1 MNKALALWWNYA
13 AVAIRALG
21 RHRVYAFVNLAG
33 LALGLAACLIIL
45 LYVRYERSY
54 DSWLP
59 DSDRVFQVQATWH
72 EAGQPVS
79 RSQASPFPVHDRLA
93 SGFPEIEALSVLRA
107 GQTVVMRGGA
117 PLFLDAAT
125 VDKAFFDIFRLPFA
139 DGSAATALPDTNSVV
154 LTESEAVNQLGTA
167 YAVGRTITIG
177 AGGGKRDYRVSAV
190 IRDLPKNSSLRL
202 AVMFRN
208 DPSEFDSWP
217 EADKGW
223 GNMNQQHYVKLRSPA
238 DAASINARL
247 PAWEKKT
254 IAPQTIGG
262 RIASQADILDMKLVP
277 IADIHLGSAQ
287 RQALAPGGDPRALA
301 TFGVVALLI
310 LGMAIMNFVNLSTA
324 RATQRAREVALRK
337 VLGATRGQLVV
348 QLLGESLL
356 MVALAMLIALAAT
369 EIAAPRI
376 GALIGADLTVS
387 YLGQGGILL
396 PAVGLFLAA
405 GLLGGFYPA
414 VYLSRFQPAAVLR
427 ANKASAE
434 APGSARLRAA
444 LVILQFAVAIGLIV
458 CTAFIYW
465 QTRFVEAVD
474 PGYRRDGLIQIDS
487 AWRFAGDSTEYE
499 SARREMLK
507 VPGVVAAGRT
517 SLGLAATNRSI
528 QAVKAPGAAAALSM
542 GVYPVDPQFFAAMDM
557 RLLAGRFLGEAFA
570 RDRVMRSA
578 DTGALEL
585 GSGVNVVL
593 NRNAASRLGF
603 NDPRAAVGRTI
614 GTGLDGS
621 DDLAAATVVGIVE
634 DTRIRTARDAI
645 EPIVYLYD
653 PARTYQVVVRYAA
666 AQPGAVMDGLQ
677 KVWRKFEPEIP
688 FQGEFAEDLV
698 GRQYASDRARGTL
711 FAAFAGLAVIIAC
724 LGLYSLA
731 SFTTERRTKEIGIR
745 KVLGAKVADIV
756 KLLAWQFSK
765 PVIVANVVA
774 WPVAW
779 WAMRD
784 WLNGFDVRVPLT
796 PGPFLLAGLIA
807 LAIAIGTVAGHAF
820 RVARLNPIHAL
831 RYE

>member
-1 MNKALALWWNYA
+1 MSKALALWWNYA

-59 DSDRVFQVQATWH
+59 DADRVFQIQANWH
-72 EAGQPVS
+72 EVGQPVS

-93 SGFPEIEALSVLRA
+93 AGFPEIEALSVLRP

-125 VDKAFFDIFRLPFA
+125 VDIFQLPSA

-154 LTESEAVNQLGTA
+154 LTESEAVKQLGTSH
-167 YAVGRTITIG
+167 AVGRTISIG
-177 AGGGKRDYRVSAV
+177 AGAGKRDYRVSGV

-208 DPSEFDSWP
+208 DPSEFDGWP
-217 EADKGW
+217 EADKSW

-238 DAASINARL
+238 DGASINARL

-262 RIASQADILDMKLVP
+262 RIASQADIMDMKLVP
-277 IADIHLGSAQ
+277 IGDVHLGPNQA
-287 RQALAPGGDPRALA
+287 QALAPGGDPRALA

-348 QLLGESLL
+348 QLMGESLL

-369 EIAAPRI
+369 EIATPRI
-376 GALIGADLTVS
+376 GAMIGADLAVT
-387 YLGQGGILL
+387 YFGEGGILL
-396 PAVGLFLAA
+396 PALGLFIVV
-405 GLLGGFYPA
+405 GLLGGIYPA
-414 VYLSRFQPAAVLR
+414 LYLSRFQPAAVLR

-499 SARREMLK
+499 AARREMLK

-517 SLGLAATNRSI
+517 SLGLAATNKSI
-528 QAVKAPGAAAALSM
+528 QAVRAPGAASALSM
-542 GVYPVDPQFFAAMDM
+542 GVYPIDPQLFAAMDM
-557 RLLAGRFLGEAFA
+557 RLLAGRFLSEGFA
-570 RDRVMRSA
+570 RDRVVRNA
-578 DTGALEL
+578 DSGALEV
-585 GSGVNVVL
+585 GSGINVVI

-603 NDPRAAVGRTI
+603 KDPQAAVGRTI

-621 DDLAAATVVGIVE
+621 DDLAPATVVGIVE

-653 PARTYQVVVRYAA
+653 PARTYQVIVRYAA
-666 AQPGAVMDGLQ
+666 AQPGAVMEGLQ

-711 FAAFAGLAVIIAC
+711 FASFAALAVIIAC

-765 PVIVANVVA
+765 PVIVANIVA

-807 LAIAIGTVAGHAF
+807 LGIAIGTVAGHAF

>member
-1 MNKALALWWNYA
+1 
-13 AVAIRALG
+13 
-21 RHRVYAFVNLAG
+21 
-33 LALGLAACLIIL
+33 
-45 LYVRYERSY
+45 
-54 DSWLP
+54 
-59 DSDRVFQVQATWH
+59 
-72 EAGQPVS
+72 
-79 RSQASPFPVHDRLA
+79 
-93 SGFPEIEALSVLRA
+93 
-107 GQTVVMRGGA
+107 
-117 PLFLDAAT
+117 
-125 VDKAFFDIFRLPFA
+125 
-139 DGSAATALPDTNSVV
+139 
-154 LTESEAVNQLGTA
+154 
-167 YAVGRTITIG
+167 
-177 AGGGKRDYRVSAV
+177 
-190 IRDLPKNSSLRL
+190 
-202 AVMFRN
+202 
-208 DPSEFDSWP
+208 
-217 EADKGW
+217 
-223 GNMNQQHYVKLRSPA
+223 
-238 DAASINARL
+238 
-247 PAWEKKT
+247 
-254 IAPQTIGG
+254 
-262 RIASQADILDMKLVP
+262 
-277 IADIHLGSAQ
+277 
-287 RQALAPGGDPRALA
+287 
-301 TFGVVALLI
+301 VALLI

-348 QLLGESLL
+348 QLMGESLL

-369 EIAAPRI
+369 EIATPRI
-376 GALIGADLTVS
+376 GAMIGADLAVT
-387 YLGQGGILL
+387 YFGEGGILL
-396 PAVGLFLAA
+396 PALGLFIVV
-405 GLLGGFYPA
+405 GLLGGIYPA
-414 VYLSRFQPAAVLR
+414 LYLSRFQPAAVLR

-499 SARREMLK
+499 AARREMLK

-517 SLGLAATNRSI
+517 SLGLAATNKSI
-528 QAVKAPGAAAALSM
+528 QAVRAPGAASALSM
-542 GVYPVDPQFFAAMDM
+542 GVYPIDPQLFAAMDM
-557 RLLAGRFLGEAFA
+557 RLLAGRFLSEGFA
-570 RDRVMRSA
+570 RDRVVRNA
-578 DTGALEL
+578 DSGALEV
-585 GSGVNVVL
+585 GSGINVVI

-603 NDPRAAVGRTI
+603 KDPQAAVGRTI

-621 DDLAAATVVGIVE
+621 DDLAPATVVGIVE

-653 PARTYQVVVRYAA
+653 PARTYQVIVRYAA
-666 AQPGAVMDGLQ
+666 AQPGAVMEGLQ

-711 FAAFAGLAVIIAC
+711 FASFAALAVIIAC

-765 PVIVANVVA
+765 PVIVANIVA

-807 LAIAIGTVAGHAF
+807 LGIAIGTVAGHAF